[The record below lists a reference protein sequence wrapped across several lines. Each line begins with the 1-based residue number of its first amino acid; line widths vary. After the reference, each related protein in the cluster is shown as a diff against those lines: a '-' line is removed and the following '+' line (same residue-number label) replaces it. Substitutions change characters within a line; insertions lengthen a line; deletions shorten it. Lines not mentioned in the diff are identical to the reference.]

1 MLNKDEHAV
10 SLHSLITTSVPASEG
25 AQPAPSSSS
34 PSSDDAIDAPVGAI
48 RPPGDFALDV
58 VAGT

>member
-34 PSSDDAIDAPVGAI
+34 RSSDDAIDAPVGV
-48 RPPGDFALDV
+48 GEFALGV